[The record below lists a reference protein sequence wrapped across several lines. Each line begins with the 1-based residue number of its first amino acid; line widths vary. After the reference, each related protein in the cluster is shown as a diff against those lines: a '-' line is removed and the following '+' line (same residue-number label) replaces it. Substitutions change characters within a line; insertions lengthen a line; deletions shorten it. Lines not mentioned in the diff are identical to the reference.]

1 MCEQPEKCSS
11 NSFKFAAIQI
21 GAGTDKALNLQRAAS
36 LVAKAA
42 KDGAKVVSLPEC
54 FNSPYGTEYFKLYA
68 EKVPDGESCRSLASM
83 ARQNQ
88 IYLIGGSIPEADGD
102 NLYNTCTIWGPA
114 GDLIGKHRKVH
125 LFDVNIPGKIHFQE
139 SEALTPGC
147 SYTTFD
153 TPFCKIGVG
162 ICYDICFAELAAVC
176 TQKGCN
182 VLVYPGAFSMTT
194 GPPHWELHLR
204 SRAVDNQVY
213 VVGAAPARVTTA
225 SYIAWGHSSIVDPWG
240 TVLTETDEKEG
251 IIQADIDLDFL
262 EDVRNQIP
270 FIKQK
275 RLDMYE
281 TVEKTK

>member
-1 MCEQPEKCSS
+1 MCDQPGKCSS

-102 NLYNTCTIWGPA
+102 NLYNTCTIWGPT

-125 LFDVNIPGKIHFQE
+125 LFDVSIPGKIHFQE

-162 ICYDICFAELAAVC
+162 ICYDICFAELAGVYA
-176 TQKGCN
+176 QKGCK
-182 VLVYPGAFSMTT
+182 VLVYPGAFSMIT
-194 GPPHWELHLR
+194 GPTHWELHLR
-204 SRAVDNQVY
+204 SRAVDNQIY
-213 VVGAAPARVTTA
+213 VVGAAPARVATA
-225 SYIAWGHSSIVDPWG
+225 SYVAWGHSSVVDPWG

-251 IIQADIDLDFL
+251 IVQADIDLDFL

-281 TVEKTK
+281 TVEKTQ